1 MPVLLNT
8 FAQDARA
15 EIHFQCL
22 ISFAQHLSLPSRPTP
37 FLVSWKNKDRKIVQ
51 ISICLACIISK
62 QVSFVLLN
70 IINKK
75 LQTFNEMGTRK
86 TLKSIFTRPKKE
98 NQTTVSDMHHIRT
111 LRTRH
116 LRKSLLAPTSHVKS
130 RITTYPTGWTS
141 SSVPTVTSS
150 ASAMSHRTR
159 LSAFTG

>member
-1 MPVLLNT
+1 M
-8 FAQDARA
+8 
-15 EIHFQCL
+15 
-22 ISFAQHLSLPSRPTP
+22 
-37 FLVSWKNKDRKIVQ
+37 Q

-130 RITTYPTGWTS
+130 RITTYPTG
-141 SSVPTVTSS
+141 
-150 ASAMSHRTR
+150 
-159 LSAFTG
+159 